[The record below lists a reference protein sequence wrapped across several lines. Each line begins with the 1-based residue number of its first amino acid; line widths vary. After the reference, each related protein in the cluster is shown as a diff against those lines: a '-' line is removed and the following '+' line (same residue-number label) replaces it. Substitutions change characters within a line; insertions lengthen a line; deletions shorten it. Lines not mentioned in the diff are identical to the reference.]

1 MGDLFDGY
9 GSTLAPRKTASG
21 IPAFDEMFG
30 SPGASRRSRPSPER
44 PIASSTRRSRR

>member
-21 IPAFDEMFG
+21 VPPFDEMFE
-30 SPGASRRSRPSPER
+30 APEH
-44 PIASSTRRSRR
+44 AGDLQ

>member
-21 IPAFDEMFG
+21 VPAFDEMFA
-30 SPGASRRSRPSPER
+30 SPGPSG
-44 PIASSTRRSRR
+44 RSRRIP